1 MKYIKLIIFV
11 STLSICCLYGY
22 KQLCDIKNEIFYLD
36 NLIANEYHQYEF
48 LMKLIND
55 KHYLKKLNS
64 LSKKNYSP
72 SKIIEIISDFA
83 KSFEF
88 FDLQVDVH
96 ALDKS
101 QFKEYEVELSM
112 FCFSENDILKFIKKL
127 RNALLVRVNNI
138 TLKRHKSEIFV
149 YLLMNIIIMKDD

>member
-1 MKYIKLIIFV
+1 
-11 STLSICCLYGY
+11 
-22 KQLCDIKNEIFYLD
+22 
-36 NLIANEYHQYEF
+36 
-48 LMKLIND
+48 MKLIND